1 MFAVLCEQWYWRI
14 FINDETFSI
23 PALLCIAP
31 ANPVIFNR
39 PSVLLVLCLWS
50 QMIDALCALGNNHNW
65 TVIIYKSNILES
77 CKTLTGVVLLAEVLN
92 FDGACFKPV
101 LPCDKNLSCD
111 SYVELFDFRLIELT
125 LVLLSIQNFE
135 MCPLGTS

>member
-1 MFAVLCEQWYWRI
+1 M
-14 FINDETFSI
+14 
-23 PALLCIAP
+23 
-31 ANPVIFNR
+31 
-39 PSVLLVLCLWS
+39 
-50 QMIDALCALGNNHNW
+50 
-65 TVIIYKSNILES
+65 IIYKSNILES